1 MSSKKYFYNPHTLRF
16 EEYSVPLR
24 KRFYSSLGFACAIL
38 VAGFCMYCISYAFF
52 PSQKEKALLRE
63 IDQMKYEYDVVTT
76 HLDQISGRLEQIH
89 HKDNEL
95 HRLVLGMDPIDS
107 TVWEAGVGGHERYA
121 SLMQFP
127 HSGEMMAQT
136 KKRVGQLE
144 RQMEMQ
150 ARSLD
155 SIERMA
161 ELKEEKLASI
171 PSIKPVRVDLLKRDV
186 TLMSGFGIRVHPVHK
201 VPKMHT
207 GLDFTC
213 PTGTAIQAT
222 GNGVVTSIKKSATG
236 YGLHVEIDHGFG
248 YQTLYAHMSK
258 AYVKMG
264 EHVLKGQ
271 QIGLV
276 GSTGTSTAPHCH
288 YEVRYNG
295 SPVDPI
301 HYCLD
306 GLTPQQYK
314 QIVNQASMTVQ
325 SFD

>member
-1 MSSKKYFYNPHTLRF
+1 MSRKKYFYNPHTLQF
-16 EEYSVPLR
+16 EEFKIPLK
-24 KRFYSSLGFACAIL
+24 KRFYSSLGLACAII
-38 VAGFCMYCISYAFF
+38 VSGFCMYCVTYAFF

-63 IDQMKYEYDVVTT
+63 IDQMKYEYDVVST
-76 HLDQISGRLEQIH
+76 HLDQISDKLDHIH
-89 HKDNEL
+89 HKDNDL

-127 HSGEMMAQT
+127 HGGELMTQT
-136 KKRVGQLE
+136 RKRVGQLE

-155 SIERMA
+155 SISIMA
-161 ELKEEKLASI
+161 KLKEEKLASV

-186 TLMSGFGIRVHPVHK
+186 TLLSGFGIRVHPVHK
-201 VPKMHT
+201 VPRMHT
-207 GLDFTC
+207 GLDFTA
-213 PTGTAIQAT
+213 PAGTAIQAT
-222 GNGVVTSIKKSATG
+222 GNGTVSSIKRSSSG
-236 YGLHVEIDHGFG
+236 YGHHIMINHGFG
-248 YQTLYAHMSK
+248 YETLYAHLSES
-258 AYVKMG
+258 YVKVG
-264 EHVLKGQ
+264 ERVTKGQ

-288 YEVRYNG
+288 YEVHYNG

-314 QIVNQASMTVQ
+314 YLVDQASLANQ